1 MSGIYPAQILK
12 ENVVRWIKIPP
23 LDVKD
28 TALPKVINDASRIPK
43 RQKQWRNDLSHVLMC
58 VNLDI
63 FKVLTMVTLASQN
76 SIFSPRI
83 KGKN

>member
-1 MSGIYPAQILK
+1 MSGSYSVQILK
-12 ENVVRWIKIPP
+12 ENVVRWIKTHL

-28 TALPKVINDASRIPK
+28 IASSKVINDTLRISK
-43 RQKQWRNDLSHVLMC
+43 RQKQWWNDWSHVPTC

-63 FKVLTMVTLASQN
+63 FTVLTTVTLISQN

>member
-1 MSGIYPAQILK
+1 MSGSYPAQILK
-12 ENVVRWIKIPP
+12 ENVVRWIKTHP

-28 TALPKVINDASRIPK
+28 TAPPKVINDALRIPK
-43 RQKQWRNDLSHVLMC
+43 HQKQWWNDWSHIPTC

-63 FKVLTMVTLASQN
+63 FTVLTTVTLASQN
-76 SIFSPRI
+76 SIFSLRI

>member
-1 MSGIYPAQILK
+1 MSRNYPTQILK
-12 ENVVRWIKIPP
+12 ENMVRWIRTPP

-28 TALPKVINDASRIPK
+28 IAPPKVINDALRIPK
-43 RQKQWRNDLSHVLMC
+43 RQKQWWNDWSPVSTC
-58 VNLDI
+58 ENLDI
-63 FKVLTMVTLASQN
+63 FTVLTTVTLASQN

>member
-1 MSGIYPAQILK
+1 MSGSYPTQILK
-12 ENVVRWIKIPP
+12 ENVVRWIKTHP

-28 TALPKVINDASRIPK
+28 IAPSKVINDSSRIPK
-43 RQKQWRNDLSHVLMC
+43 RQKQWWNDWSHVPTC

-63 FKVLTMVTLASQN
+63 FTVLTTITLASQN

>member
-1 MSGIYPAQILK
+1 MSGNYPAQILK

-43 RQKQWRNDLSHVLMC
+43 HQKQWWNDLSHVLMC